1 MLSVCHW
8 LGSDW
13 LVCTVDDDECEDV
26 ADDTGDDTAD
36 DLTTMRPPG
45 CCNGLSPRPH
55 PVRRLPSGPG
65 DHQTLIL
72 IFRFY
77 NRVNSTLNL
86 QHYEFY
92 DLFLSVCQCVC
103 IFSVCCVSFHL
114 SLLGRVVVKLL
125 WLILMVV
132 LDSTLK
138 YFVLSLFVCLR
149 LGGHSQLPSVLV
161 LSVFNSVRNFGEN
174 QKLRARKWIINKLSR
189 RVCDYPGVL
198 VNLSIGILVYFFLD
212 KCKYNDAE
220 GVLLAAQCPAR
231 VTGGCWTQLKPN
243 QDGAESRQ

>member
-1 MLSVCHW
+1 MTLAMTPLMTWPRWGPRGVVMVSAPAHIQSGVCHRGQVTTR
-8 LGSDW
+8 LSSSSSDFTIASI
-13 LVCTVDDDECEDV
+13 L
-26 ADDTGDDTAD
+26 
-36 DLTTMRPPG
+36 
-45 CCNGLSPRPH
+45 LSTC
-55 PVRRLPSGPG
+55 SIMNFM
-65 DHQTLIL
+65 TC
-72 IFRFY
+72 F
-77 NRVNSTLNL
+77 
-86 QHYEFY
+86 
-92 DLFLSVCQCVC
+92 CQCVC
-103 IFSVCCVSFHL
+103 VFFLCAAFL
-114 SLLGRVVVKLL
+114 FLLGRVVVKLF

-220 GVLLAAQCPAR
+220 GVLLAAQCPAG

>member
-1 MLSVCHW
+1 MTLAMTPLMTWPRWGPRGVVMVSAPAHIQSGVCHRGQVTTR
-8 LGSDW
+8 LSSSDFTMRLSSFYQHAASWILW
-13 LVCTVDDDECEDV
+13 LVCVFFLC
-26 ADDTGDDTAD
+26 AA
-36 DLTTMRPPG
+36 
-45 CCNGLSPRPH
+45 
-55 PVRRLPSGPG
+55 
-65 DHQTLIL
+65 
-72 IFRFY
+72 F
-77 NRVNSTLNL
+77 
-86 QHYEFY
+86 
-92 DLFLSVCQCVC
+92 LF
-103 IFSVCCVSFHL
+103 
-114 SLLGRVVVKLL
+114 LLGRVVVKLL

-220 GVLLAAQCPAR
+220 GVLLAAQCPAG

>member
-1 MLSVCHW
+1 MLSICHW

-77 NRVNSTLNL
+77 NRVNSRYYQQAASWILWL
-86 QHYEFY
+86 ASV
-92 DLFLSVCQCVC
+92 SVCVFFLCAA
-103 IFSVCCVSFHL
+103 FLF
-114 SLLGRVVVKLL
+114 LLGRVVVKLL

-174 QKLRARKWIINKLSR
+174 QKLCARKWIINKLSR

-220 GVLLAAQCPAR
+220 GVLLAALCPAR